1 MLMYPSVRKGL
12 ITESSPTITPSTTTS
27 TFYPDDSVHI
37 LQDDLSFSD
46 HDLSLQAQQQPQPD
60 FSFLSPPSSSPSSPI
75 FSSPASSFSTNAVA
89 TDYNSNNSFLEAPSM
104 TPSSSYNP
112 SIQIQQANSPN
123 CSQPYLPS
131 QYQHQPYFFD
141 DASML
146 AQQQP
151 VANNPVWDNNMQL
164 LSPAQMPN
172 GIPRLDGYPESQHQQ
187 KAMSPNSSSG
197 SSSVKDAHR
206 DSSSSATASS
216 KPLPTPV
223 QTPVQNSFLAT
234 PFQHYDPSSQNGN
247 SDAEIAMRR
256 AIVDQQRQPQ
266 LSHQHQRSD
275 HSLAPSVSTLSH
287 NSPVTPQNSFDELD
301 DASKAMATGEDL
313 FPGVDRWMDEYLQL
327 GPLSDYNGGNN
338 NVTNGTG
345 NNFSTGIPKLNRTI
359 SDIYQDELY
368 NTAIMPASQASK
380 KPSMNQQ
387 MLTPY
392 RNVFADRLQAANQGH
407 LSARSHS
414 PGGMAI
420 NRERSPFRQNA
431 PLAGEYNN
439 SNLQPSTSMPMA
451 QNGVHM
457 PQTATNNG
465 EPKTI
470 SPKDAMLDFNEGED
484 AAMPPL
490 FSSNQPDFNLGDALG
505 SQLRRES
512 SSSFRPSQQAFNTI
526 ESYANQ
532 YPTAGVPQQY
542 HFATPQPPQQQHDR
556 RSSQQQNNLLH
567 QTPEFPASLPSLEST
582 GSDGFVGTEMSPP
595 QVPQAKIRDSISR
608 PQNTSSDSGTYTCT
622 YHGCSVR
629 FESPAK
635 LQKHKREAHR
645 QTTPGGHLISRDTSS
660 SRNTQAGP
668 HKCERINPST
678 GKPCNSVFSRPYDLT
693 RHEDTI
699 HNARKQKVRCHLCT
713 EEKTF
718 SRNDALTRHMR
729 VVHPEVDWPGKQR
742 RRGRE

>member
-1 MLMYPSVRKGL
+1 
-12 ITESSPTITPSTTTS
+12 
-27 TFYPDDSVHI
+27 
-37 LQDDLSFSD
+37 
-46 HDLSLQAQQQPQPD
+46 
-60 FSFLSPPSSSPSSPI
+60 
-75 FSSPASSFSTNAVA
+75 
-89 TDYNSNNSFLEAPSM
+89 
-104 TPSSSYNP
+104 
-112 SIQIQQANSPN
+112 
-123 CSQPYLPS
+123 
-131 QYQHQPYFFD
+131 
-141 DASML
+141 
-146 AQQQP
+146 
-151 VANNPVWDNNMQL
+151 
-164 LSPAQMPN
+164 
-172 GIPRLDGYPESQHQQ
+172 
-187 KAMSPNSSSG
+187 
-197 SSSVKDAHR
+197 
-206 DSSSSATASS
+206 
-216 KPLPTPV
+216 
-223 QTPVQNSFLAT
+223 
-234 PFQHYDPSSQNGN
+234 
-247 SDAEIAMRR
+247 
-256 AIVDQQRQPQ
+256 
-266 LSHQHQRSD
+266 
-275 HSLAPSVSTLSH
+275 
-287 NSPVTPQNSFDELD
+287 
-301 DASKAMATGEDL
+301 
-313 FPGVDRWMDEYLQL
+313 
-327 GPLSDYNGGNN
+327 
-338 NVTNGTG
+338 
-345 NNFSTGIPKLNRTI
+345 
-359 SDIYQDELY
+359 
-368 NTAIMPASQASK
+368 
-380 KPSMNQQ
+380 
-387 MLTPY
+387 
-392 RNVFADRLQAANQGH
+392 
-407 LSARSHS
+407 
-414 PGGMAI
+414 MAI

-439 SNLQPSTSMPMA
+439 PNLQPSTSMPMA

-526 ESYANQ
+526 ESYSNQ